1 MKKLIFPALLIIAV
15 AVIGFQN
22 SEFLQNSVLRFGEQ
36 ETLTTNDIREVIEN
50 GTSWFKNSQEKSGH
64 FKYEYMPFLDR
75 YIDEDNMVRQA
86 GGLYV
91 LGELFRNDTEN
102 KLDLEKTITKA
113 ISYFES
119 NTTEGELNGESF
131 RCLLK
136 YEGRCTLGGTS
147 LALVGII
154 DLVQSDSSY
163 KSDYKNLIEDYKDYL
178 MAMRVGTKGFRDSY
192 YTEKEQSTK
201 ESSFS
206 NGEAFLALTRYYQY
220 NPDEEVKE
228 VLDEAFHYFEKIY
241 RAEWDNNYYLWGM
254 AAIKDLYAMDPKEEY
269 YEFVKDYTDW
279 RIDYY
284 KGVRGTLRNRCA
296 YIEGVTSAYS
306 VLEPN
311 LTTEEKEY
319 YMEEIDFWLAKSKEL
334 QVDKGDFLRISYNYN
349 FLTKQ
354 TIDDEEKAIGGFLT
368 ATTEQVQR
376 IDFTQ
381 HCLNSYLQKLVDI
394 DGKSL

>member
-1 MKKLIFPALLIIAV
+1 MKKLILPALFLIAIMF
-15 AVIGFQN
+15 IGFQN
-22 SEFLQNSVLRFGEQ
+22 SELLHNSVLRVGEP
-36 ETLTTNDIREVIEN
+36 ETLTTNELRDVIEN
-50 GTSWFKNSQEKSGH
+50 GTSWFKNAQESSGH

-75 YIDEDNMVRQA
+75 YVDDDNMVRQA

-91 LGELFRNDTEN
+91 IGELFRNDTES
-102 KLDLEKTITKA
+102 KLELEKTITKA
-113 ISYFES
+113 ISYFEFNS
-119 NTTEGELNGESF
+119 TEGTLNDQSF

-154 DLVQSDSSY
+154 DLVQADASY
-163 KSDYKNLIEDYKDYL
+163 ESKYNDLIEDYKDYL
-178 MAMRVGTKGFRDSY
+178 MAMKVPNKGFRDSY
-192 YTEKEQSTK
+192 YTDREQTAK

-206 NGEAFLALTRYYQY
+206 NGEAFLALTRYYKY
-220 NPDEEVKE
+220 NPDEEVKV
-228 VLDEAFHYFEKIY
+228 VLDEAYTYFEKIY
-241 RAEWDNNYYLWGM
+241 REEWDNNYYLWGM

-279 RIDYY
+279 RIGAY
-284 KGVRGTLRNRCA
+284 KGYRGTLRNRCA
-296 YIEGVTSAYS
+296 YIEGVVSAYS

-311 LTTEEKEY
+311 ITAEEKEY
-319 YMEEIDFWLAKSKEL
+319 YLEEIDFWLAKSEQL
-334 QVDKGDFLRISYNYN
+334 QVEADDFLRTSYNYN
-349 FLTKQ
+349 FITKQ
-354 TIDDEEKAIGGFLT
+354 NIEDEEKATGGFLT
-368 ATTEQVQR
+368 ATTEAVQR